1 VVPTPRRW
9 RQVLRSCV
17 GPTGLRQNHIRRRR
31 WQNSPVTEE
40 STKETVKTIACG
52 NAGRSGVLVVTRVR
66 SLPTQSAREAAG
78 AVGTR
83 HSPRPL
89 LGRKI
94 NARLGR
100 IASRGANVCLELTV
114 IASAERRADFG
125 PVHSRITAL
134 RIPRRR
140 LRTVFAA
147 GMAPTFIDRGH
158 RGGGCAKGPKPELL
172 NKLNHASVDDHAAPG
187 R

>member
-1 VVPTPRRW
+1 MVPTPRRW
-9 RQVLRSCV
+9 RQVRGGQV
-17 GPTGLRQNHIRRRR
+17 GPTGRGQNLNPLDDGGKTARSPRRARRKPLKPLR
-31 WQNSPVTEE
+31 
-40 STKETVKTIACG
+40 
-52 NAGRSGVLVVTRVR
+52 AGMPGDSGVLVVTRVR

-134 RIPRRR
+134 RILRRR

-147 GMAPTFIDRGH
+147 GMAPTFIDRSKS
-158 RGGGCAKGPKPELL
+158 RGRMCKRPKARIT
-172 NKLNHASVDDHAAPG
+172 KQTQSRFG

>member
-1 VVPTPRRW
+1 VWSRRPDAGVKFAEVKSAQPGLDKTISADDGGKTARSPRRA
-9 RQVLRSCV
+9 RRKPLKPLR
-17 GPTGLRQNHIRRRR
+17 
-31 WQNSPVTEE
+31 
-40 STKETVKTIACG
+40 
-52 NAGRSGVLVVTRVR
+52 AGMPGDSGVLVVTRVR

-78 AVGTR
+78 AAGTR

-89 LGRKI
+89 LGGRFF
-94 NARLGR
+94 ARLGR

-140 LRTVFAA
+140 LRTVFVA
-147 GMAPTFIDRGH
+147 GMPPTFIDRSKS
-158 RGGGCAKGPKPELL
+158 RGRMCKTPKARITKQTQSLF
-172 NKLNHASVDDHAAPG
+172 G